1 MRVAKE
7 DDSCGHQS
15 HIHLQWRLGWFW
27 ECMKLYSMNSGVSK
41 ISTVTFLNSYKWD
54 YKSYDWGYISLYI
67 LPFITVKGH
76 NCILLSVCTCYV
88 FLTNGRSDAEKTFF
102 FHCQEKT
109 KPKLGVPQDLG
120 STQVWDII
128 ITGWWFGTFFIFPYI
143 GNSTP
148 IWLMFFRG
156 VETTKQI
163 ITRNQACPGK
173 WPVFKVDCFSGKVPQ
188 MSDFQLPCCQYP
200 GALTWRCPIVF
211 RYAKATNI
219 YPTVTAHSFTL
230 KPL

>member
-41 ISTVTFLNSYKWD
+41 ISTVMFLNSYKWD
-54 YKSYDWGYISLYI
+54 YKSYNWGYISLYI

-102 FHCQEKT
+102 FS
-109 KPKLGVPQDLG
+109 L
-120 STQVWDII
+120 
-128 ITGWWFGTFFIFPYI
+128 
-143 GNSTP
+143 
-148 IWLMFFRG
+148 
-156 VETTKQI
+156 
-163 ITRNQACPGK
+163 
-173 WPVFKVDCFSGKVPQ
+173 SGKDQAQVGC
-188 MSDFQLPCCQYP
+188 STRSWKHSSLRHYHYW
-200 GALTWRCPIVF
+200 LVVW
-211 RYAKATNI
+211 NI
-219 YPTVTAHSFTL
+219 FYFSIYWE
-230 KPL
+230 

>member
-41 ISTVTFLNSYKWD
+41 ISTVMFLNSYKWD
-54 YKSYDWGYISLYI
+54 YKSYNWGYISLYI

-102 FHCQEKT
+102 FTVRKRPSPSWVFHKILEALKFET
-109 KPKLGVPQDLG
+109 LSLLVGGLEHFLFFHILGIV
-120 STQVWDII
+120 
-128 ITGWWFGTFFIFPYI
+128 
-143 GNSTP
+143 
-148 IWLMFFRG
+148 
-156 VETTKQI
+156 
-163 ITRNQACPGK
+163 
-173 WPVFKVDCFSGKVPQ
+173 
-188 MSDFQLPCCQYP
+188 LP
-200 GALTWRCPIVF
+200 F
-211 RYAKATNI
+211 D
-219 YPTVTAHSFTL
+219 
-230 KPL
+230 